1 MKRLLIR
8 WVTLAV
14 SVILAS
20 MVTKALNLG
29 FEAKIDSVE
38 AFLQLLVGVAV
49 LSFANATLGKF
60 LKLLTLPLNCMTFGL
75 FSLVINAV
83 VLIIVAKLKLGF
95 SFHESGVLAGLF
107 AAIVASVLISAISAF
122 LNRFVADKKDD

>member
-8 WVTLAV
+8 WVFLAV
-14 SVILAS
+14 SVIFAS
-20 MVTKALNLG
+20 MVTRALHLG
-29 FEAKIDSVE
+29 FEARVDGLGS
-38 AFLQLLVGVAV
+38 FLQLLVGVAV

-83 VLIIVAKLKLGF
+83 VLLAVANLELGF
-95 SFHESGVLAGLF
+95 AFTEQGVLGGFF
-107 AAIVASVLISAISAF
+107 AAIVASLLISAISAF
-122 LNRFVADKKDD
+122 LDRFVPDKQHD